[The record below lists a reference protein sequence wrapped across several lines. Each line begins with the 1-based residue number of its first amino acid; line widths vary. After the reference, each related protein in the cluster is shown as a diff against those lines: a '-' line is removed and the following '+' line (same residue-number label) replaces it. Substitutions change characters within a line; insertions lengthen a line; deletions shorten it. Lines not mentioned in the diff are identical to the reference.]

1 MQLRYYRVKYRQA
14 KHYPKDTN
22 NRSGTGGCSFMTAL
36 ICLAAGIKP
45 IITSSSN
52 EKLDRLKEL
61 SPVVQ
66 GINYNTS
73 DVKTEVL
80 KLTGGKGV
88 NFVLNNIGISSIPE
102 DLELVRKFGSI
113 VLVGFLEGFTADFSP
128 NVLLSV
134 MTKACKIQ

>member
-1 MQLRYYRVKYRQA
+1 
-14 KHYPKDTN
+14 
-22 NRSGTGGCSFMTAL
+22 MTAL

-45 IITSSSN
+45 IVTSSSDK
-52 EKLDRLKEL
+52 KLAKLTNL
-61 SPVVQ
+61 SPLVH

-88 NFVLNNIGISSIPE
+88 DFILNNVGISSIPD
-102 DLELVRKFGSI
+102 DLELVRKSGSI

-128 NVLLSV
+128 NVLLTV